1 MLERSGAE
9 LQRLRADMK
18 KLQMQN
24 WNLAQSNSLML
35 AVISSSSRIIV
46 NIISRFCKV
55 KLSQN
60 SKPKILRIIHSG
72 LVE

>member
-35 AVISSSSRIIV
+35 AELNLGRDKVSS
-46 NIISRFCKV
+46 F
-55 KLSQN
+55 LQ
-60 SKPKILRIIHSG
+60 L
-72 LVE
+72 LF